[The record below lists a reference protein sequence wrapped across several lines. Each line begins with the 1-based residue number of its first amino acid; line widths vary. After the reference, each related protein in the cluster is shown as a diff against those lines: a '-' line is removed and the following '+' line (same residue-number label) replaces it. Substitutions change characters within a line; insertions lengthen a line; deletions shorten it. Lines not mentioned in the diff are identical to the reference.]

1 MALAQR
7 ELSALRLLIT
17 GGGTGGHLFPAVA
30 AAQALRE
37 RQPESEVL
45 FVGTRRKIDTTSLDR
60 YGFASSSIHSYGL
73 KGKNITEL
81 LKALA
86 VLPISFLEAV
96 SIIRKFKPDVAL
108 GVGGYVTGPVMLA
121 ARVLGV
127 PTIIH
132 EQNSVPGLANRK
144 LGKIVDQ
151 ICISLPGSE
160 KFFPQQK
167 VLFTGNPVRKD
178 ILELAAVTREDAH
191 ATPLTLLVLGGSQGA
206 HGLNRLVTEALCD
219 LDGKPLSALSVI
231 HQTGNADAGWVEEK
245 YRNAG
250 IKARVAPFFQD
261 MKEVYQEADVLV
273 SRAGATTLTE
283 LSVLGKPAILVPY
296 PYAADNHQQKNAA
309 YYVQGE
315 GAMQFN
321 EAELTAK
328 NLATALSA
336 LDDDREHLKKMAVA
350 MRGMA
355 RPDAAE
361 KIIDICIRA
370 AGHQGGDRC
379 SKDSRPGGC
388 ADV

>member
-1 MALAQR
+1 MASAQQQK
-7 ELSALRLLIT
+7 SALRLLIT

-30 AAQALRE
+30 AAQALRT
-37 RQPESEVL
+37 RQPESDVL

-73 KGKNITEL
+73 KGKNISEL
-81 LKALA
+81 LKALI
-86 VLPISFLEAV
+86 VLPV
-96 SIIRKFKPDVAL
+96 SVLQAIAIIRKFRPDVAL

-160 KFFPQQK
+160 IFFPSQK
-167 VLFTGNPVRKD
+167 VQFTGNPVRKD
-178 ILELAAVTREDAH
+178 ILELAALPKSDEPA
-191 ATPLTLLVLGGSQGA
+191 APLTLLVLGGSQGA
-206 HGLNRLVTEALCD
+206 HGLNRVVTEALCTQ
-219 LDGKPLSALSVI
+219 KEKSLSELSVI

-250 IKARVAPFFQD
+250 VKARVAPFFQD
-261 MKEVYQEADVLV
+261 MKEVYLKADLLV

-283 LSVLGKPAILVPY
+283 LAVLGKPAILVPY
-296 PYAADNHQQKNAA
+296 PHAADNHQQKNAA
-309 YYVQGE
+309 YYVHGE
-315 GAMQFN
+315 GAMQFS
-321 EAELTAK
+321 ESELTAAT
-328 NLATALSA
+328 LAEALSA
-336 LDDDREHLKKMAVA
+336 LNNDREHLAKMSEA
-350 MRGMA
+350 MRSMA
-355 RPDAAE
+355 KPDAAE

-370 AGHQGGDRC
+370 AGGQAGN
-379 SKDSRPGGC
+379 SYSEDSRPGG
-388 ADV
+388 

>member
-1 MALAQR
+1 MSALTQR
-7 ELSALRLLIT
+7 QKSGLRLLIT

-30 AAQALRE
+30 AAQALRT

-60 YGFASSSIHSYGL
+60 YGFANSSIHCYGL
-73 KGKNITEL
+73 KGKSITEL
-81 LKALA
+81 VKALA

-96 SIIRKFKPDVAL
+96 AVIRRFRPDVAL

-121 ARVLGV
+121 ARILGV

-144 LGKIVDQ
+144 LGKIVDH

-160 KFFPQQK
+160 KYFPQQK
-167 VLFTGNPVRKD
+167 VQFTGNPVRKD
-178 ILELAAVTREDAH
+178 ILELAAGAIPDDMAET
-191 ATPLTLLVLGGSQGA
+191 LTLLVLGGSQGA
-206 HGLNRLVTEALCD
+206 HGLNKIVTEALCD
-219 LDGKPLSALSVI
+219 LDRKPLSGFSVI

-245 YRNAG
+245 YCSAG

-261 MKEVYQEADVLV
+261 MKEVYQKADVLV

-283 LSVLGKPAILVPY
+283 LAVLGKPAILVPY

-309 YYVQGE
+309 YYVE
-315 GAMQFN
+315 GDGARQFS
-321 EAELTAK
+321 EAELTAET
-328 NLATALSA
+328 LADVLST
-336 LDDDREHLKKMAVA
+336 LNNDRARLVTMGQA
-350 MRGMA
+350 MRSMA

-370 AGHQGGDRC
+370 AGRRGGDN
-379 SKDSRPGGC
+379 SSTDSRPGG
-388 ADV
+388 